1 MGNERLYTKGF
12 WEVVP
17 SGNLGISPCTIRTTA
32 PFGHLYVAEI
42 RCPHGCDKRHDKDA
56 RLISQAPD
64 LLSALE
70 NATKFIS
77 RALFQIAD
85 KETREDAEM
94 LVKTNGMVISRAVG
108 DADGK

>member
-1 MGNERLYTKGF
+1 MENERLHTNGF

-17 SGNLGISPCTIRTTA
+17 SGNIRTSPCTIRTTA
-32 PFGHLYVAEI
+32 PFGNLYVAEI
-42 RCPHGCDKRHDKDA
+42 NCPHGCNGRHDKDA

-70 NATKFIS
+70 VTTQFLS
-77 RALFQIAD
+77 RVLFQISD
-85 KETREDAEM
+85 KEIREDAEM
-94 LVKTNGMVISRAVG
+94 LVKTNGFVISRTVG